1 MLSVFDALFDVSRLQ
16 HDLGTAPAAR
26 SYGVTVPPLDVREN
40 EDAFELT
47 LDLPGVKASDLHISV
62 DGDQLRIAA
71 EPQRP
76 ELPEGVR
83 VHHSERHAR
92 RYQRALRIP
101 RTVDA
106 ANVEARLSDGVL
118 TITLKKRSELK
129 PRTIEVKAA

>member
-16 HDLGTAPAAR
+16 QDLAPTTRAQSVA
-26 SYGVTVPPLDVREN
+26 VPPLDVRET

-47 LDLPGVKASDLHISV
+47 LDLPGIKPAELVISV

-71 EPQRP
+71 EGKR
-76 ELPEGVR
+76 EGAPEGAR
-83 VHHSERHAR
+83 VHHTERHAR
-92 RYQRALRIP
+92 RYQRTLRIP

-106 ANVEARLSDGVL
+106 GHVEAKLSDGVL
-118 TITLKKRSELK
+118 TITLQKRSELK